1 MSELLSLIIAVGA
14 SEVSSADGD
23 YKATLWV
30 TNCRAG
36 HTKARQLDLQQR
48 TRKRST
54 DAAVTAKS

>member
-30 TNCRAG
+30 ISVALNVR
-36 HTKARQLDLQQR
+36 
-48 TRKRST
+48 
-54 DAAVTAKS
+54 